1 MADTICTDKT
11 LGKTLLIYI
20 NNSEHGSKAVYI
32 IIINFKHNWVYYE
45 KFAFL
50 LNKPI
55 K

>member
-11 LGKTLLIYI
+11 LGKTLFIYI
-20 NNSEHGSKAVYI
+20 DNFKRESKAVCI
-32 IIINFKHNWVYYE
+32 IIINFKYNWVYYE